1 MTKDEHVKRTIKA
14 YRVVIRKIKR
24 LKAKK
29 NPLADSYQLLAGL
42 ASAHL
47 AELGV
52 DFKKILRQE
61 FPNAKWED

>member
-14 YRVVIRKIKR
+14 YRMAIRKIKR
-24 LKAKK
+24 LRAKR
-29 NPLADSYQLLAGL
+29 NVVADSYQLLAGL

-52 DFKKILRQE
+52 DFKEILRQE
-61 FPNAKWED
+61 FPNANWEN